1 MSKISELGEGFK
13 NLPTILENYND
24 DLKDAEKNLEIK
36 GKSLEKA
43 SMENAMWKYYYAQRL
58 VELGTLTKFF
68 EQEVARVRG
77 KIFRGLTEANQRD
90 LGERAKEQYIN
101 NEPAY
106 LRANE
111 LYLEVKELRDMYE
124 AIVEGFITRGYSLNN
139 ITRARVAQ
147 LEDDLL

>member
-1 MSKISELGEGFK
+1 MSKISELGEGYK
-13 NLPTILENYND
+13 NLPIILEAYNNAF
-24 DLKDAEKNLEIK
+24 KDIEANLEIR

-43 SMENAMWKYYYAQRL
+43 NMENAALKYYYAHRL
-58 VELGTLTKFF
+58 SELGTLTKFF

-77 KIFRGLTEANQRD
+77 KLFRGLTEANNRE

-101 NEPAY
+101 NEAAY

-111 LYLEVKELRDMYE
+111 LYLEVKEVRDMYE
-124 AIVEGFITRGYSLNN
+124 AGVEAFTTRGYSLNN
-139 ITRARVAQ
+139 ITKIRVAQ